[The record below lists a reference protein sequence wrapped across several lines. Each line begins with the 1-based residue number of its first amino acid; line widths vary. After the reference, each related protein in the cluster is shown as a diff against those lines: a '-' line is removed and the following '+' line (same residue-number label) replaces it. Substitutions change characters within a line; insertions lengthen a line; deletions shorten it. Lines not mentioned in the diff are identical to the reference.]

1 MSLYRMRLHLAWAA
15 AAVLILAPHLTLAA
29 QQPWDQ
35 QKVTEIASQLA
46 DAVSGVYEEFRMQ
59 PEASIASMQA
69 SARYRLQDELRL
81 LENETRELARQLKSG
96 EGLDATQPIY
106 ERIGV
111 VARDAR
117 ENARKQLTVEPI
129 QKRVDRAEELWA
141 QLTPY
146 YANAPA
152 SAEKKSR

>member
-15 AAVLILAPHLTLAA
+15 AAVLTLAPPPTLAA

-46 DAVSGVYEEFRMQ
+46 EAVSGVYNEFRMQ

-129 QKRVDRAEELWA
+129 QRRVDRAEELWA

-146 YANAPA
+146 YTNAPA
-152 SAEKKSR
+152 PAEKKSR

>member
-1 MSLYRMRLHLAWAA
+1 MSLYRMRLHLACAA
-15 AAVLILAPHLTLAA
+15 AAVLTLTPLPTLAA

-46 DAVSGVYEEFRMQ
+46 EAVSGEYNEYRMQ

-69 SARYRLQDELRL
+69 CARYRLQDELRL
-81 LENETRELARQLKSG
+81 LENETRERARQLKSG

-106 ERIGV
+106 ERIGAM
-111 VARDAR
+111 ARDAR
-117 ENARKQLTVEPI
+117 ENARRQLTVEPI

-146 YANAPA
+146 YTNAPA
-152 SAEKKSR
+152 PAEKKSR